1 MDILPPFTVWFI
13 VASTVFNGIMAVA
26 WKKSDA
32 INLFVKIILFVL
44 TVMGLIILYDN
55 HTFF

>member
-1 MDILPPFTVWFI
+1 MNQLPPFTLGFI
-13 VASTVFNGIMAVA
+13 IASTIFNGIMAVA

-32 INLFVKIILFVL
+32 TNLIVKIILFGL

-55 HTFF
+55 RTFL